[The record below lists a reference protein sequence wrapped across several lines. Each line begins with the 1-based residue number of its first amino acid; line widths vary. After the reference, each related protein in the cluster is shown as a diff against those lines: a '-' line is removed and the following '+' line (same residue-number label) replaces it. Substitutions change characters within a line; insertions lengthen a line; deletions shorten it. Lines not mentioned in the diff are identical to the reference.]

1 MTAFLFPGQ
10 ASQFVGMGADLYSQ
24 NDLARRLFEEAD
36 EVMGKALTKIC
47 FEGPIEEL
55 TQTAITQPAVFVHSC
70 AVALLLRDQGLAPSH
85 VAGHSLGE
93 YSALV
98 AAGAIDFRP
107 ALELVR
113 QRGRLMQHAGE
124 LERGKMAAIIGMED
138 DSVTALCAEL
148 SPGGDVVAANF
159 NAPGQVV
166 VSGKAAAVE
175 EVARVAPDRG
185 AKRAIELTVSGAF
198 HSKLMAP
205 AAQEMQSLIAE
216 AEFRTPQV
224 PVITNV
230 SAEPV
235 EDVGQL
241 RQHLIAQITS
251 PVRWTETMGYLAGA
265 GVERALEVGP
275 GAVLKGMARR
285 TKPAPE
291 VRTAGT
297 AEEIPATL
305 AWAQPGGSDG

>member
-10 ASQFVGMGADLYSQ
+10 ASQFVGMGADLYAEHES
-24 NDLARRLFEEAD
+24 ARRLFDEAD
-36 EVMGKALTKIC
+36 DVMGTALTKIC
-47 FEGPIEEL
+47 FEGPLEEL

-70 AVALLLRDQGLAPSH
+70 AAAQLLREKGLTPGFA
-85 VAGHSLGE
+85 AGHSLGE

-98 AAGAIDFRP
+98 AAGAIEFSQ

-113 QRGRLMQHAGE
+113 ERGRLMQHAGE
-124 LERGKMAAIIGMED
+124 LEPGKMAAIIGMD
-138 DSVTALCAEL
+138 DDDVRALCAEL
-148 SPGGDVVAANF
+148 FPSGDAVPANF

-175 EVARVAPDRG
+175 EVASVAPERG

-205 AAQEMQSLIAE
+205 AAEQMQSLIGGAALKE
-216 AEFRTPQV
+216 PEL

-241 RQHLIAQITS
+241 REHLIAQITS
-251 PVRWTETMGYLAGA
+251 PVRWTETIGYLAGA
-265 GVERALEVGP
+265 GVERAVEVGP

-291 VRTAGT
+291 VQTAGT
-297 AEEIPATL
+297 VEDLPAAA
-305 AWAQPGGSDG
+305 AWAQTGDS

>member
-10 ASQFVGMGADLYSQ
+10 ASQFVGMGADLCTEH
-24 NDLARRLFEEAD
+24 DGVRRLFEEAD
-36 EVMGKALTKIC
+36 EVMGTSLMKIC

-70 AVALLLRDQGLAPSH
+70 AVAHLLQDQGLAPSH

-98 AAGAIDFRP
+98 AAGAIDFRQ

-113 QRGRLMQHAGE
+113 ERGRLMQHAGE
-124 LERGKMAAIIGMED
+124 LEAGKMAAIIGMED

-148 SPGGDVVAANF
+148 SPGGDVVPANF

-198 HSKLMAP
+198 HSNLMAP
-205 AAQEMQSLIAE
+205 AAQQMQTLIAE
-216 AEFRTPQV
+216 AELRTPQV

-230 SAEPV
+230 SARPA

-241 RQHLIAQITS
+241 REHLIAQITS
-251 PVRWTETMGYLAGA
+251 PVRWAETMGYLAGD

-291 VRTAGT
+291 VQAAGKV
-297 AEEIPATL
+297 EEIPVAV
-305 AWAQPGGSDG
+305 AWAQTGETDG

>member
-1 MTAFLFPGQ
+1 
-10 ASQFVGMGADLYSQ
+10 MGADLCSQ

-36 EVMGKALTKIC
+36 EVMGTALTKIC
-47 FEGPIEEL
+47 FEGPMEEL

-70 AVALLLRDQGLAPSH
+70 AVAHVLRDQGLAPSH

-98 AAGAIDFRP
+98 AASAIDFRP

-113 QRGRLMQHAGE
+113 ERGRLMQHAGE
-124 LERGKMAAIIGMED
+124 LEAGKMAAIIGMED

-148 SPGGDVVAANF
+148 SPNGDVVAANF

-166 VSGKAAAVE
+166 VSGTAAAVE

-198 HSKLMAP
+198 HSNLMAP
-205 AAQEMQSLIAE
+205 AAREMQTLIAE
-216 AEFRTPQV
+216 AELRMPQV

-230 SAEPV
+230 SAQPV
-235 EDVGQL
+235 EDVSQL
-241 RQHLIAQITS
+241 REHLIAQITS
-251 PVRWTETMGYLAGA
+251 PVRWTETMEYLAGA
-265 GVERALEVGP
+265 GVQRALEVGP

-291 VRTAGT
+291 VQTVGKD
-297 AEEIPATL
+297 EEIPAAVT
-305 AWAQPGGSDG
+305 WAQTGETDG